1 MLGLEAWRKV
11 KVLDERTPDCVFKKV
26 IVLLNAFHQGSGENH
41 LDFLAEAL
49 GIEHAW
55 RAECRVTQ
63 LNTYNPRY
71 AAAYDSFIMS
81 KATSPEFNGFFKAKN
96 PYYTALALAHH
107 LQNYNVYERVI
118 QWSHAFVDFLDARY
132 DPQST
137 INAMHALT
145 SLIVTS
151 QKKYC
156 PKAKIGI
163 IIFEAVKACV
173 PVLSG
178 TCGSSVVCCVGCST
192 CVCRRYGPHHLRM
205 CIHWISLAA
214 LMCCRTWSHEPSVK
228 LSAMRHSLFHTCS
241 C

>member
-1 MLGLEAWRKV
+1 MPLHTGEAIFRYRTADHSLPLSAGGFNHRAEAFYRCQAEDPNHPMVQNARARGLRKV

-96 PYYTALALAHH
+96 PYYTALALARH

-173 PVLSG
+173 PCSVGRVVVVL
-178 TCGSSVVCCVGCST
+178 CVV
-192 CVCRRYGPHHLRM
+192 
-205 CIHWISLAA
+205 LAVV
-214 LMCCRTWSHEPSVK
+214 RVS
-228 LSAMRHSLFHTCS
+228 
-241 C
+241 

>member
-1 MLGLEAWRKV
+1 
-11 KVLDERTPDCVFKKV
+11 
-26 IVLLNAFHQGSGENH
+26 
-41 LDFLAEAL
+41 
-49 GIEHAW
+49 
-55 RAECRVTQ
+55 
-63 LNTYNPRY
+63 
-71 AAAYDSFIMS
+71 MS

-173 PVLSG
+173 PCSVGRVVVVL
-178 TCGSSVVCCVGCST
+178 CVV
-192 CVCRRYGPHHLRM
+192 
-205 CIHWISLAA
+205 LAVV
-214 LMCCRTWSHEPSVK
+214 RVS
-228 LSAMRHSLFHTCS
+228 
-241 C
+241 